1 MSMRRRLICMPTV
14 TIHHFT
20 LYRVRRFSRIFTVLV
35 LRMGV
40 HIEDSEA
47 NAGFREISANSHFD
61 GRKAVVGKRV
71 CTSNYREH
79 IDSSRKPPDGVN
91 FAKRKGRAA

>member
-1 MSMRRRLICMPTV
+1 MATV
-14 TIHHFT
+14 TVHHFT
-20 LYRVRRFSRIFTVLV
+20 LYRVRRFSRVFSVLV
-35 LRMGV
+35 LRMRV
-40 HIEDSEA
+40 HIEDSKA
-47 NAGFREISANSHFD
+47 NAGFRKISADSHFD

-71 CTSNYREH
+71 SPSYYRQH